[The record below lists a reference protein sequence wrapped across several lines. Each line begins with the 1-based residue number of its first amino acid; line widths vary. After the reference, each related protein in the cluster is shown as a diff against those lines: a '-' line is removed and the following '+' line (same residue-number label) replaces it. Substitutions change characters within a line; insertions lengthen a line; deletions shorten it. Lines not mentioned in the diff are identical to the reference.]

1 MKSTNLTSTF
11 KNAVIA
17 VFVMLTFAGV
27 TFAQTSS
34 DATTHHQLTELD
46 IVNLKAGIKSNIN
59 GVKRDCIYY
68 AAIYNIKEAVE
79 PLNKQLKEE
88 ENPSM
93 RVLISLALYKLSDD
107 SSIKSVNNEIL
118 LDWRDKVSSISNA
131 IISENLDHTTGVA
144 SSR

>member
-27 TFAQTSS
+27 VFAQTS
-34 DATTHHQLTELD
+34 DANVHHQLTDLD
-46 IVNLKAGIKSNIN
+46 IVNLKAGIQSKID

-79 PLNKQLKEE
+79 PLNDQLKEE

-93 RVLISLALYKLSDD
+93 RVLISLALCKLSDA
-107 SSIKSVNNEIL
+107 SGIKSVDNETL
-118 LDWRDKVSSISNA
+118 LDWRDKVSSISNS